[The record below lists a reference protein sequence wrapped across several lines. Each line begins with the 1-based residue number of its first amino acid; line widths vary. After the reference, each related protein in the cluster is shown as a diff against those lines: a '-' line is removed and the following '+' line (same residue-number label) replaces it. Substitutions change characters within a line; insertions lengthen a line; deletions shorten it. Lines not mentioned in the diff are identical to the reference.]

1 VNSLFSFE
9 FSSVSSLWSTGF
21 PDCHKTLL
29 NRGKW
34 PPAPLNKKSVE
45 IPKPLDQQEEGSS
58 IGKLEKL
65 LVHSIA
71 LGVKWIRTFKEELKN

>member
-21 PDCHKTLL
+21 PDFHKTLL

-34 PPAPLNKKSVE
+34 PPAIFKKKSVQ

-58 IGKLEKL
+58 LGNFEKF